1 MRLDQIPA
9 SVNVLK
15 LCITTQY
22 ISSLNGIILKK
33 YIETKLRPNVKF
45 KRFQFLIYQKL
56 FRNRRQNDNKFVS
69 FKVKLKSGPQIGTSF
84 PAKLLKE
91 HVETASIFLSIE
103 ISSKKYTKMSSI
115 FRSSIFMLKK
125 VRQNNINFFHLSKLY
140 RTKYVKTWNY
150 NMNRNNMQE
159 NPLLYARLSLQAVYS

>member
-1 MRLDQIPA
+1 M
-9 SVNVLK
+9 
-15 LCITTQY
+15 
-22 ISSLNGIILKK
+22 
-33 YIETKLRPNVKF
+33 
-45 KRFQFLIYQKL
+45 
-56 FRNRRQNDNKFVS
+56 S

-125 VRQNNINFFHLSKLY
+125 VRQNNINFSLIKIVPNKV
-140 RTKYVKTWNY
+140 RQ
-150 NMNRNNMQE
+150 NMELQYEQE
-159 NPLLYARLSLQAVYS
+159 